1 VNQKKLTVLSVITIY
16 ALITLSCML
25 NKPKDFS
32 TSERR
37 QLAQKPKFSFAA
49 MQSGKYAADTE
60 KYVTDQFPLRDELRS
75 LKAQFSLGVMQ
86 KQDTNEIYDKDG
98 YLCAMEYPMDVSSIE
113 RAGKT
118 FASIYEKHIE
128 GTQAKA
134 YLAVIPDKNFFL
146 AKDSHLSMDYDA
158 FYQNVYANTEFL
170 QPIEFRALLS
180 IEDYYKT
187 DSHLKQDKIIDVAK
201 RLGSK
206 MGTNLSAEYETVEVE
221 EPFYGVY
228 YGQAALP
235 VEPDTIAYCTNETLK
250 QVKVYDFEND
260 KEIPLYDLEKTKGR
274 DPYEMFLGGNISLA
288 TIENPNA
295 TTDKELVVFGD
306 SFSRSIVPL
315 LAEGYKKITL
325 YDMRYL
331 PSAYIG
337 NYITFTDQDVLFLY
351 STSVLNNSVT
361 LK

>member
-1 VNQKKLTVLSVITIY
+1 MNQKKLTVLSVIIIY

-25 NKPKDFS
+25 NKSKDFS
-32 TSERR
+32 VSERR
-37 QLAQKPKFSFAA
+37 PLAQKPTFSFAS
-49 MQSGKYAADTE
+49 MQSGKYASDTE
-60 KYVTDQFPLRDELRS
+60 KYVTDQFPFREESRS
-75 LKAQFSLGVMQ
+75 LKALFATKVMQ
-86 KQDTNEIYDKDG
+86 KKDNNDIYYKDG
-98 YLCAMEYPMDVSSIE
+98 HLAAMEYPMDVSSIE
-113 RAGKT
+113 RAGKI

-128 GTQAKA
+128 GTEAKA
-134 YLAVIPDKNFFL
+134 YIAVIPDKNYFL

-180 IEDYYKT
+180 IDDYYKT
-187 DSHLKQDKIIDVAK
+187 DSHLKQDKISDVAK
-201 RLGSK
+201 RLGSE
-206 MGTNLSAEYETVEVE
+206 METNLSAKYEIEEVE
-221 EPFYGVY
+221 APFYGVY

-235 VEPDTIAYCTNETLK
+235 VLPDTIAYCTNESLK

-260 KEIPLYDLEKTKGR
+260 KEIPLYDLEKTTGR

-306 SFSRSIVPL
+306 SFSRSILPL
-315 LAEGYKKITL
+315 LAEGYQKITL
-325 YDMRYL
+325 YDIRYL

-337 NYITFTDQDVLFLY
+337 KYITFTNQDVLFMY
-351 STSVLNNSVT
+351 STSVLNNSET